1 MSEEAIFFKTPDDF
15 RDWLKLNYQ
24 SSTVQWVGFYK
35 KSTGLASITWPQS
48 VDQALCYGWIDGLR
62 KSIDSLSYKIRFT
75 PRKANSHWSAIN
87 LKRMEEL
94 TNLGLVR
101 PAGQAIYQNR
111 IKHRA
116 KLAAHEQTKVKLSTE
131 YLKKF
136 MEEVKA
142 WKDFNTRAP
151 SYQKQCIWWIMSAK
165 KEETREKRL
174 GILIESC
181 EKGAKI
187 PPLRWQK

>member
-1 MSEEAIFFKTPDDF
+1 MSEEAIFLKTPNDF
-15 RDWLKLNYQ
+15 RDWLELNHQ
-24 SSTVQWVGFYK
+24 TSTVQWIGFYK
-35 KSTGLASITWPQS
+35 KSTGLDSITWPQS

-75 PRKANSHWSAIN
+75 PRKANSHWSAVN

-94 TNLGLVR
+94 TKLGLVR
-101 PAGQAIYQNR
+101 PAGQSIYQNR
-111 IKHRA
+111 ILHRA
-116 KLAAHEQTKVKLSTE
+116 KLAAHEQTEVKLSVE
-131 YLKKF
+131 CLKKF
-136 MEEVKA
+136 MHEAKA
-142 WKDFNTRAP
+142 WKDFNTRSP